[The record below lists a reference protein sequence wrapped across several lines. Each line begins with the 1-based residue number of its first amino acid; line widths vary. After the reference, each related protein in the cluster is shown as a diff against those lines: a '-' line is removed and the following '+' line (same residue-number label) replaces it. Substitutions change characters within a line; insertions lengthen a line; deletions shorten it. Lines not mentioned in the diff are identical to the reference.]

1 VVEQSLVT
9 EISVVFYF
17 FSSTEGMLNASC
29 ATCLSTEAIR
39 KTNFS
44 AFGSAD
50 VSSSLVDSE

>member
-9 EISVVFYF
+9 KIGVAFCS
-17 FSSTEGMLNASC
+17 FSSTEDMSNASS

-44 AFGSAD
+44 AFGSGD
-50 VSSSLVDSE
+50 VSSGLVDSG